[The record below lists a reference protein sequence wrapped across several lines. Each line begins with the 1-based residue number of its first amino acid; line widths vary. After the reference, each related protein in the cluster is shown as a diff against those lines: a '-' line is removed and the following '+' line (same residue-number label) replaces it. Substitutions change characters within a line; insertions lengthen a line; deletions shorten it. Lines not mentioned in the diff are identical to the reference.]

1 MRPSDPVELAEA
13 GAVEVLEPEEDF
25 EQFLLPV
32 LGELRGAGAGDK
44 LRVQLKAPAGAAEE
58 SAPHPDPGPDPGLD
72 PRPGSGPGPNPR
84 RAPAHEKAREAARV
98 AEMLVQLVRR
108 IQRGPKSA

>member
-44 LRVQLKAPAGAAEE
+44 LRVQLKAPAGAAE
-58 SAPHPDPGPDPGLD
+58 
-72 PRPGSGPGPNPR
+72 
-84 RAPAHEKAREAARV
+84 
-98 AEMLVQLVRR
+98 MLLQLVRR